1 MLSEIT
7 TELIKKIYNEIKK
20 KKNKRRLEVIIS
32 DISSIVFK
40 SLQPY
45 IIGVF
50 VMLIILFI
58 MNVMQFYF
66 YLTFRQ
72 TNLDYSKLQMT
83 DLQ

>member
-7 TELIKKIYNEIKK
+7 TELVRNIYEELKK
-20 KKNKRRLEVIIS
+20 KKNKHRLEIIIS
-32 DISSIVFK
+32 EVSSILFK
-40 SLQPY
+40 NLQPY
-45 IIGVF
+45 ILAVL

-72 TNLDYSKLQMT
+72 SNLDYSKLSNNPI
-83 DLQ
+83 